1 MTSLPPSQRTGV
13 DLGATRRQFLLD
25 REQGSA
31 HRACAGL
38 QSVHAMRVWSPHRR
52 DGSAGAQSPDR

>member
-1 MTSLPPSQRTGV
+1 MTSPPSSQRAGI

-31 HRACAGL
+31 HRMCEGL

-52 DGSAGAQSPDR
+52 DCSTGAESNR